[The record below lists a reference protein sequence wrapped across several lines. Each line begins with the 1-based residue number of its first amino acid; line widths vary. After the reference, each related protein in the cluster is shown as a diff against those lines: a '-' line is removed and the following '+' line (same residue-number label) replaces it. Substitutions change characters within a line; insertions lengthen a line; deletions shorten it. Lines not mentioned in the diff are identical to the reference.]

1 MARLSEGYDPF
12 NTPVESNPSP
22 LTGSYLEPASSID
35 WSTVGGSGAG
45 TFHRGLAVGLKDM
58 IQYAVAVANDH
69 PYRSSNTAVSA
80 NITHTQSIL
89 PGHPLL
95 EAYLES
101 YLQNIQTALPFL
113 EEEHI
118 RQEFRKASSQTDP
131 QEQSP
136 VLLLV
141 LALGAILS
149 RDQGSSA
156 SFHGMQ
162 LFLLATQNF
171 HIVTSETTY
180 ETVQLL
186 LLCTLFSMFNP
197 CGGSTWHLVGLA
209 VQTCVTLGL
218 HRQVLEGRGES
229 IEVAGFWSVY
239 ILDA

>member
-1 MARLSEGYDPF
+1 
-12 NTPVESNPSP
+12 
-22 LTGSYLEPASSID
+22 
-35 WSTVGGSGAG
+35 
-45 TFHRGLAVGLKDM
+45 M

-69 PYRSSNTAVSA
+69 PYRSSGAAAST
-80 NITHTQSIL
+80 NITNPQSIS

-113 EEEHI
+113 EEDHI
-118 RQEFRKASSQTDP
+118 RQEFRKAVSQTVS

-156 SFHGMQ
+156 SFHGIQ
-162 LFLLATQNF
+162 LFLSATQNF
-171 HIVTSETTY
+171 HIVTSGTTH

-218 HRQVLEGRGES
+218 HRQVLERGGQS

-239 ILDA
+239 ILDT